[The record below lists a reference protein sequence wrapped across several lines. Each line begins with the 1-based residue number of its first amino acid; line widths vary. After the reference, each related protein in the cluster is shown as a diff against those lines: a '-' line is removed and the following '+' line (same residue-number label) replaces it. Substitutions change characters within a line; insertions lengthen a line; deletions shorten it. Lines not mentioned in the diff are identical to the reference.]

1 MLLTV
6 VCLIVSMAA
15 AYLLGSVN
23 FAVII
28 TRLFAHKDIRDCGSG
43 NAGMTNVLRTLGK
56 GPAALTLLGDFS
68 KGLFAV
74 LIGRALFTFVAGQP
88 DFFVGEYLCA
98 FCGLLGHL
106 FPLYFGF
113 KGGKGILVSAGALVA
128 LSPLAFLCCLAAFL
142 AFAFSTRYVSV
153 GSIAAAVT
161 VPAAI
166 LIIRLVGREP
176 YPLLETGMAVLI
188 GGIVIFM
195 HRSNIC
201 RLLRGEENGFGKK
214 RRK

>member
-1 MLLTV
+1 MLTV
-6 VCLIVSMAA
+6 ICLIISMIA

-28 TRLFAHKDIRDCGSG
+28 TRLLAHKDIRDCGSG

-88 DFFVGEYLCA
+88 DFFIGEYLCA

-113 KGGKGILVSAGALVA
+113 KGGKGILVSAGALIA
-128 LSPLAFLCCLAAFL
+128 LSPLAFLFCLAAFL
-142 AFAFSTRYVSV
+142 IFAFSTQYVSV

-161 VPAAI
+161 FPVAI
-166 LIIRLVGREP
+166 LVIRLVEGYP
-176 YPLLETGMAVLI
+176 YAFLEAGMAVLI

-195 HRSNIC
+195 HRSNIR
-201 RLLRGEENGFGKK
+201 RLIRGEENGFGKK
-214 RRK
+214 KRQ